1 MKKIFLSIVAL
12 CAFTAASIAETI
24 EKREHFSSFSSIEIR
39 DSFEATVQPG
49 TSYEVVLNVDKRV
62 SDYCRMYV
70 QGTNLII
77 ELDEKSYPKE
87 LKSQLKKKD
96 SAPLI
101 LLANISMPVS
111 AGLSSIK
118 LTDASILASVT
129 DFNLPQQL
137 EIVTEG
143 TAKVKSFDV
152 KAPEVTISSTKKS
165 SVQANVNASEVNVS
179 AKQNA
184 NVALTV
190 NGSKTNVSTE
200 NSAIVNLDGT
210 SSSAEFKTSGS
221 SRLNVMAKIGNVNI
235 TGKNSSY
242 IDAHSADIAN
252 ADVDLT
258 SSSCEINP
266 TEALKITLSSNAKLI
281 FGGSPVVD
289 IQKIASSSVTRAAD
303 VKDNNRR

>member
-1 MKKIFLSIVAL
+1 MKKILLSIIAL

-24 EKREHFSSFSSIEIR
+24 EKKEHFSSFSSIEIH

-70 QGTNLII
+70 QGTTLII

-87 LKSQLKKKD
+87 LKSQLRKKD

-101 LLANISMPVS
+101 LVANISMPIT
-111 AGLSSIK
+111 AGLQSIK
-118 LTDASILASVT
+118 LTDEAILASVT

-137 EIVTEG
+137 EIITDG
-143 TAKVKSFDV
+143 TSKVKSFDV
-152 KAPEVTISSTKKS
+152 KAPKVTISSAKKS
-165 SVQANVNASEVNVS
+165 SVQANANASEVNVT

-184 NVALTV
+184 NVSLTV
-190 NGSKTNVSTE
+190 NSSKVNVSIE

-210 SSSAEFKTSGS
+210 TSSAEFKTAGS
-221 SRLNVMAKIGNVNI
+221 SELNVKAKINNVNI
-235 TGKNSSY
+235 TGKNNSH
-242 IDAHSADIAN
+242 IDAHSAEIAN
-252 ADVDLT
+252 VDLELT

-266 TEALKITLSSNAKLI
+266 REALRITLSSNAKLI
-281 FGGSPVVD
+281 FGGSPVID
-289 IQKIASSSVTRAAD
+289 IQKIANSSVTRSSD
-303 VKDNNRR
+303 VKDSNRR